1 MLLLE
6 LKKYQIN
13 LLYDIYSKIIEEK
26 YKTYNSIRKLYIMP
40 ISKKY
45 KLHYNDST
53 YKIFCDMEVMKKDV
67 QYLIRRHKLR
77 YGDLIEF

>member
-40 ISKKY
+40 ISKNINYIIMIVLIKY
-45 KLHYNDST
+45 FAIWKL
-53 YKIFCDMEVMKKDV
+53 
-67 QYLIRRHKLR
+67 
-77 YGDLIEF
+77 